1 MRSQIDNASPENL
14 AVLSLLK
21 QYLDFERDSKGN
33 ATATLVIRR
42 LFVKPFLR
50 SLARRKTMT
59 HIGELSPDQIHDYVI
74 RTSKRLSRPS
84 RKHLASSL
92 RSFLRFAHIKGYL
105 QRNLVDAVP
114 VIRTYKLDRLPRGI
128 SWDDVQ
134 RLLAAPDR
142 RTPAGRRDFAILL
155 LLATYGVR
163 IGQVTHMHLTDVEWR
178 QGLIHFRA
186 DKQGRPLCF
195 PLRDEVAKALLAYI
209 RRDRGNASYPEIFLT
224 IQGRRRPLSL
234 NNHLGCALELYY
246 KRAGVKARRIGA
258 HPIRHAFA
266 TRLIQQGASIKTVA
280 DLLGH
285 RSIESTFLYTKVH
298 LDQLRTLAAE
308 WPEVVP

>member
-1 MRSQIDNASPENL
+1 MFPRVNETSDRSLGVS
-14 AVLSLLK
+14 SLLK
-21 QYLDFERDSKGN
+21 EYLDFERDCKGS
-33 ATATLVIRR
+33 AAATLVLRR
-42 LFVKPFLR
+42 LFVRPFLR
-50 SLARRKTMT
+50 SLARRKTMA
-59 HIGELSPDQIHDYVI
+59 HIGELSPNQIHDYVI
-74 RTSKRLSRPS
+74 RTSKRLTRPS

-92 RSFLRFAHIKGYL
+92 RSFLRFAQVRGHL
-105 QRNLVDAVP
+105 RRNLVDAVP

-128 SWDDVQ
+128 CWEDVQ

-155 LLATYGVR
+155 LLASYGVR
-163 IGQVTHMHLTDVEWR
+163 IGQVTHMRLTDIEWH

-186 DKQGRPLCF
+186 DKYGKPLCF
-195 PLRDEVAKALLAYI
+195 PLRDEVAKALLNYI
-209 RRDRGNASYPEIFLT
+209 RRDRGNVSYPEIFLT
-224 IQGRRRPLSL
+224 IRGRCRPLSL
-234 NNHLGCALELYY
+234 NNHLGYALERYY

-308 WPEVVP
+308 WPEVAP

>member
-1 MRSQIDNASPENL
+1 
-14 AVLSLLK
+14 
-21 QYLDFERDSKGN
+21 
-33 ATATLVIRR
+33 
-42 LFVKPFLR
+42 
-50 SLARRKTMT
+50 
-59 HIGELSPDQIHDYVI
+59 
-74 RTSKRLSRPS
+74 
-84 RKHLASSL
+84 
-92 RSFLRFAHIKGYL
+92 
-105 QRNLVDAVP
+105 
-114 VIRTYKLDRLPRGI
+114 
-128 SWDDVQ
+128 
-134 RLLAAPDR
+134 
-142 RTPAGRRDFAILL
+142 
-155 LLATYGVR
+155 
-163 IGQVTHMHLTDVEWR
+163 MHLTDVEWR